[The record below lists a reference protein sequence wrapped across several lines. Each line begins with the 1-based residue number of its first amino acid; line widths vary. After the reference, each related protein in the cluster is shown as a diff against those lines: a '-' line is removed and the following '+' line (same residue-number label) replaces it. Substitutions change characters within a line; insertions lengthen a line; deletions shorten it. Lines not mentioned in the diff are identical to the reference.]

1 MFTNILIVFFC
12 LTALAGGGIVLLHR
26 NPTRCLFGLLLTVLS
41 VGFLFLLL
49 GGAFV
54 AMVQLMVYAG
64 AVLMLFLFVVR
75 YFGRPERPNR
85 ILWQTPLVILIA
97 FILFLQI
104 LIPLAPY
111 INEVVFDDW
120 ANPPD
125 PGVIGENLYMK
136 YLYPFE
142 LCSILLLVAIVG
154 AIYMAREETD
164 LKKGEDE

>member
-1 MFTNILIVFFC
+1 MFVNILITFFC
-12 LTALAGGGIVLLHR
+12 LTALTGGGIVLLHKD
-26 NPTRCLFGLLLTVLS
+26 PTRCLFGLLLSVLS

-75 YFGRPERPNR
+75 YFKQPSRSNR
-85 ILWQTPLVILIA
+85 IFWQTPLAILIG
-97 FILFLQI
+97 FIVFFQI
-104 LIPLAPY
+104 LIPFVPY
-111 INEVVFDDW
+111 ISEVVFDDW
-120 ANPPD
+120 ANPPG
-125 PGVIGENLYMK
+125 PGIIGENLYKK

-154 AIYMAREETD
+154 GIYMSQETD
-164 LKKGEDE
+164 LKKEEDE

>member
-1 MFTNILIVFFC
+1 VFTNILIVLFC
-12 LTALAGGGIVLLHR
+12 ITALAGGVIVLLHKD
-26 NPTRCLFGLLLTVLS
+26 PTRCLFGLLLTVLS
-41 VGFLFLLL
+41 VGILFLLL

-75 YFGRPERPNR
+75 YFGRPSRSNR
-85 ILWQTPLVILIA
+85 IFWQTPMAILIG
-97 FILFLQI
+97 FIIFFQI
-104 LIPLAPY
+104 LIPFAPY
-111 INEVVFDDW
+111 ISDVVFDNW

-125 PGVIGENLYMK
+125 PGIIGENLYKK

-154 AIYMAREETD
+154 AIYMAREEND